1 MATHLGAPQTVFF
14 DPFYIVLIIATLVIS
29 GGAQLYIR
37 STYGRWSQV
46 QNSAGLNGVQVAE
59 TLRQRVTFGNRP
71 GGMAISAI
79 QIAPGQLSDH
89 FDPRDRSLSLSE
101 QVATQPSIA
110 SMAIAAHEVGHALQ
124 VAEGS
129 ALMQLRSLLVPAA
142 SVGSQLAYVF
152 IIFGFFAQM
161 TGLILVGVA
170 LFALAVAFSVL
181 TLPVEIQASQK
192 ALAMLE
198 STGIITSPQERD
210 GVKSMLTAAALTYL
224 AAAITAVLTL
234 LYYLTLA
241 RRSN

>member
-1 MATHLGAPQTVFF
+1 VFF
-14 DPFYIVLIIATLVIS
+14 DQSYLLLIIATLVIS

-37 STYGRWSQV
+37 STYGRWSRV
-46 QNSAGLNGVQVAE
+46 PNSAGVSGAHVAE
-59 TLRQRVTFGNRP
+59 LLRQRARFGDHP

-79 QIAPGQLSDH
+79 QVAPGQLSDH
-89 FDPRDRSLSLSE
+89 FDPRDKSLWLSE

-110 SMAIAAHEVGHALQ
+110 SMAIAAHEVGHAVQ

-129 ALMQLRSLLVPAA
+129 GLMQLRSLLVPAA
-142 SVGSQLAYVF
+142 SVGSQFGLLL
-152 IIFGFFAQM
+152 ILGGFFLQM
-161 TGLILVGVA
+161 TGLLFVGIA
-170 LFALAVAFSVL
+170 LFGIAVLFAVL

-198 STGIITSPQERD
+198 STGIVTSPQERE

-224 AAAITAVLTL
+224 AAAVTAILTL

-241 RRSN
+241 RRSS